1 MLNQAV
7 AAVATEFVAGEPRTL
22 VQAIRENQ
30 AMVFS
35 IAYHSLRD
43 YSLAEEVAQDVF
55 LELHGRFDTF
65 ESPSHVRNWL
75 RKVAANRC
83 IDQARRRKLR
93 PQLGLDDVREPASPP
108 PPGDPLL
115 GALLGRLVASLPEK
129 HRMVVILRYQE
140 DLDPVEIAE
149 ALDMPLGTVRSHL
162 RRSLGI
168 LRQKMARAGGGTR
181 I

>member
-1 MLNQAV
+1 MLSQAV

-55 LELHGRFDTF
+55 LELHRRFDTF

-75 RKVAANRC
+75 RRVAANRC
-83 IDQARRRKLR
+83 IDQSRRRKLR

-162 RRSLGI
+162 RRSLEI
-168 LRQKMARAGGGTR
+168 LRQKMARAGGGTT